1 MSNISKIMVKELNK
15 SGSQVKFIYGN
26 VFGNIPPI
34 IEWIKWLSYEPEF
47 EKNRIEHLNSKGI
60 NNLSYEEINELN
72 YYMKR
77 KRMAQLFKKY
87 DNMECSKEEY
97 MEVYSYMSNE
107 SIINLMSSK
116 LTRDEIQY
124 VKEEITRLIELSNE
138 ELNKKIKIESQKN
151 YYLNLS
157 MVDAYI
163 LHIIDRIIYVRN
175 MNEFNNRL
183 NWQLYSNAI
192 MRQRS
197 IFRKR
202 NTH

>member
-1 MSNISKIMVKELNK
+1 MSNISKIMAKELNK

-47 EKNRIEHLNSKGI
+47 EKNRIEHLNSKGS
-60 NNLSYEEINELN
+60 NNLSYEELNELDH
-72 YYMKR
+72 YMKR

-87 DNMECSKEEY
+87 DCKECSKKEY

-107 SIINLMSSK
+107 SIINLILDK
-116 LTRDEIQY
+116 LTVQEIKY
-124 VKEEITRLIELSNE
+124 AEEEIKKLITGSSE
-138 ELNKKIKIESQKN
+138 ELTKKIKVESQKEN
-151 YYLNLS
+151 YLYLP

-163 LHIIDRIIYVRN
+163 LHIIDRINYVRN

-183 NWQLYSNAI
+183 NWQLDSNVI
-192 MRQRS
+192 MRQKSKLR
-197 IFRKR
+197 RR
-202 NTH
+202 

>member
-47 EKNRIEHLNSKGI
+47 EKNRIEHLNSKGS
-60 NNLSYEEINELN
+60 NNLSYEELNELDH
-72 YYMKR
+72 YMKR

-87 DNMECSKEEY
+87 DCKECSKKEY

-107 SIINLMSSK
+107 SIITLMLDK
-116 LTRDEIQY
+116 LTIQEIKY
-124 VKEEITRLIELSNE
+124 AEEEIKKLITGSSE
-138 ELNKKIKIESQKN
+138 ELPKKIKVESQKEN
-151 YYLNLS
+151 YLS
-157 MVDAYI
+157 LPMVDAYI
-163 LHIIDRIIYVRN
+163 LHIIDRINYVRN

-183 NWQLYSNAI
+183 NWQLDSNVI
-192 MRQRS
+192 MRQKSKLR
-197 IFRKR
+197 RR
-202 NTH
+202 

>member
-1 MSNISKIMVKELNK
+1 MSNISKIMAKELNK

-107 SIINLMSSK
+107 SIITLMLDK
-116 LTRDEIQY
+116 LTIQEIKY
-124 VKEEITRLIELSNE
+124 ANEEITRLRELSNE
-138 ELNKKIKIESQKN
+138 DLSQKIRTESQKDN
-151 YYLNLS
+151 YLNLS
-157 MVDAYI
+157 MVNAYI
-163 LHIIDRIIYVRN
+163 LHIIDRINYVRN

-183 NWQLYSNAI
+183 NWQLDSNAI

>member
-47 EKNRIEHLNSKGI
+47 EKNRIEHLISKGI

-124 VKEEITRLIELSNE
+124 AKEEITRLIELSNE

>member
-87 DNMECSKEEY
+87 DNMKCSKEEY

>member
-192 MRQRS
+192 VRQRS

>member
-183 NWQLYSNAI
+183 NWQLDSNVI
-192 MRQRS
+192 MRQKSKLR
-197 IFRKR
+197 RR
-202 NTH
+202 

>member
-1 MSNISKIMVKELNK
+1 
-15 SGSQVKFIYGN
+15 
-26 VFGNIPPI
+26 
-34 IEWIKWLSYEPEF
+34 
-47 EKNRIEHLNSKGI
+47 
-60 NNLSYEEINELN
+60 
-72 YYMKR
+72 
-77 KRMAQLFKKY
+77 
-87 DNMECSKEEY
+87 
-97 MEVYSYMSNE
+97 MSNE

-124 VKEEITRLIELSNE
+124 AKEEITRLIELSNE
-138 ELNKKIKIESQKN
+138 ELNKKIRIESQKDN
-151 YYLNLS
+151 YLNLS

>member
-47 EKNRIEHLNSKGI
+47 EKNRIEHLISKGI

-97 MEVYSYMSNE
+97 MEVYDYMSNE

-124 VKEEITRLIELSNE
+124 AKEEITRLIELSNE

>member
-107 SIINLMSSK
+107 SIINLMLDK
-116 LTRDEIQY
+116 LTIQEIKY
-124 VKEEITRLIELSNE
+124 ANEEITRLRELSNE
-138 ELNKKIKIESQKN
+138 DLSQKIRIESQKDN
-151 YYLNLS
+151 YLNLS
-157 MVDAYI
+157 MVNAYI
-163 LHIIDRIIYVRN
+163 LHIIDRINYVRN
-175 MNEFNNRL
+175 MNEFNNIL
-183 NWQLYSNAI
+183 NWQLDSNVI
-192 MRQRS
+192 MRQKSKLR
-197 IFRKR
+197 RR
-202 NTH
+202 

>member
-1 MSNISKIMVKELNK
+1 MSNISKIMAKELNK
-15 SGSQVKFIYGN
+15 NGSQVKFIYGN

>member
-1 MSNISKIMVKELNK
+1 MSNISKIMAKELNK

-47 EKNRIEHLNSKGI
+47 EKNRIEHLNSKGS
-60 NNLSYEEINELN
+60 NNLSYEELNELDH
-72 YYMKR
+72 YMKR

-87 DNMECSKEEY
+87 DCKECSKKEY

-107 SIINLMSSK
+107 SIITLMLDK
-116 LTRDEIQY
+116 LTVQEIKY
-124 VKEEITRLIELSNE
+124 AEEEIKKLITGSSE
-138 ELNKKIKIESQKN
+138 ELTKKIKVESQKEN
-151 YYLNLS
+151 YLYLP

-163 LHIIDRIIYVRN
+163 LHIIDRINYVRN

-183 NWQLYSNAI
+183 NWQLDSNVI
-192 MRQRS
+192 MRQKSKLR
-197 IFRKR
+197 RR
-202 NTH
+202 

>member
-1 MSNISKIMVKELNK
+1 MSNISKIMAKELNK
-15 SGSQVKFIYGN
+15 NGSQVKFIYGN

-124 VKEEITRLIELSNE
+124 AKEEITRLIELSNE

>member
-1 MSNISKIMVKELNK
+1 MSNISKIMAKELNK

-47 EKNRIEHLNSKGI
+47 EKNRIEHLNSKGS
-60 NNLSYEEINELN
+60 NNLSYEELNELDH
-72 YYMKR
+72 YMKR

-107 SIINLMSSK
+107 SIITLMLDK
-116 LTRDEIQY
+116 LTIQEIKY
-124 VKEEITRLIELSNE
+124 ANEEITRLRELSNE
-138 ELNKKIKIESQKN
+138 DLSQKIRTESQKDN
-151 YYLNLS
+151 YLNLS
-157 MVDAYI
+157 MVNAYI
-163 LHIIDRIIYVRN
+163 LHIIDRINYVRN

-183 NWQLYSNAI
+183 NWQLDSNVI
-192 MRQRS
+192 MRQKSKLR
-197 IFRKR
+197 RR
-202 NTH
+202 

>member
-151 YYLNLS
+151 YYLNLIGGA
-157 MVDAYI
+157 D
-163 LHIIDRIIYVRN
+163 N
-175 MNEFNNRL
+175 G
-183 NWQLYSNAI
+183 
-192 MRQRS
+192 
-197 IFRKR
+197 
-202 NTH
+202 

>member
-47 EKNRIEHLNSKGI
+47 EKNRIEHLISKGI

-97 MEVYSYMSNE
+97 MEVYDYMSNE

-124 VKEEITRLIELSNE
+124 AKEEITRLIELSNE
-138 ELNKKIKIESQKN
+138 ELNEKIKIESQKN